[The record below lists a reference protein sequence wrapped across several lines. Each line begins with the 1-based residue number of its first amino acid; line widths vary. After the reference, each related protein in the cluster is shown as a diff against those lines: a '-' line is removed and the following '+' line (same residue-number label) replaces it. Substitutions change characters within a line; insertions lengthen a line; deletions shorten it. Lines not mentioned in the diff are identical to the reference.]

1 MKIEQRAKTEYHFD
15 KVMESESQGAKGAMV
30 EEDTLPGDTE
40 SVTE

>member
-1 MKIEQRAKTEYHFD
+1 MRRQNIHD
-15 KVMESESQGAKGAMV
+15 KVIESESQGEKGAMV